1 MGKVEQELSPIIIVI
16 FDDEEWYCTT
26 SYCSP
31 RKNHA
36 QSKGE
41 KKKIYALEI
50 TQPLT
55 SQNNNGAFL
64 KKGLRV
70 DGEWRLP
77 SAKLFCDRFMKTIY
91 IM

>member
-1 MGKVEQELSPIIIVI
+1 MKKIIAPQVLAHQENITHNLKV
-16 FDDEEWYCTT
+16 
-26 SYCSP
+26 
-31 RKNHA
+31 R
-36 QSKGE
+36 
-41 KKKIYALEI
+41 KKKHFYALEI

-55 SQNNNGAFL
+55 CQNNNGPFL
-64 KKGLRV
+64 KKGSRV